1 MMQGRVR
8 GGAGACGV
16 HASTSDSLVPSD
28 GTLMGD
34 ETIATPR
41 DLQARPSR
49 PLGIRRRG
57 GGTFTHAAC
66 GRWRAGTWKA
76 PGSRLDL
83 HGHRADRTVKTLHLL
98 QLRHAW
104 ASEADAWQDAVPHV
118 GLELGCKSGRP
129 RPSRR
134 TGRSVGSAK
143 QELSVKQ
150 ELPK

>member
-1 MMQGRVR
+1 MWRT
-8 GGAGACGV
+8 CICL
-16 HASTSDSLVPSD
+16 DSLVPSD

-34 ETIATPR
+34 VMIATPR

-76 PGSRLDL
+76 PGIRLDQ
-83 HGHRADRTVKTLHLL
+83 HGHRADCTVKTLHLL
-98 QLRHAW
+98 QLRHAL
-104 ASEADAWQDAVPHV
+104 ASQADAWQDAVPRV
-118 GLELGCKSGRP
+118 GLELCCKSGRP

-143 QELSVKQ
+143 QELSVEQQYAK
-150 ELPK
+150 